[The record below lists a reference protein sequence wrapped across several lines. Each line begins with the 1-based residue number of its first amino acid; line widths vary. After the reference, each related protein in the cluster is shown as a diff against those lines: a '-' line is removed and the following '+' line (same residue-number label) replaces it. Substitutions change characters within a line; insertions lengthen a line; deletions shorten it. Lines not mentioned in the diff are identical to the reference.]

1 MTALKVLRIGSLAVG
16 ACLIVLYRPLK
27 VWAADLPFAEAT
39 ALWQKSK
46 DMPGYKRYI
55 AEFTQWNNTFRLDE
69 QDGCYG
75 QLSGPTEL
83 ALVISA
89 EGLITQVAT
98 SSDDEGAAC
107 FRRTYD
113 GQRVKPPPHAPFVI
127 RMSMEPKKDA

>member
-1 MTALKVLRIGSLAVG
+1 MTALNVLTTGSLAVS
-16 ACLIVLYRPLK
+16 ACLIVLYQPLT

-46 DMPGYKRYI
+46 DMPGYQRYL
-55 AEFTQWNNTFRLDE
+55 AEFTQWNNAFRLDE
-69 QDGCYG
+69 QDGCYE
-75 QLSGPTEL
+75 QLSRPIEL

-98 SSDDEGAAC
+98 SSDDDGAAC

-127 RMSMEPKKDA
+127 RMGMEPKKDA